1 MYNRQQGQ
9 QLTSQQWQ
17 QLQQQQWQQQMQ
29 QMNQQ
34 QYANPYA
41 QQGQPT
47 GYVKKSGCGCGRRT
61 PR

>member
-1 MYNRQQGQ
+1 MYNRQQG

-17 QLQQQQWQQQMQ
+17 QLQWQQQMQQMQ

-34 QYANPYA
+34 QYANPYT
-41 QQGQPT
+41 QQGQPA